1 MKSARIARFAA
12 TALVLG
18 VGIAAVG
25 PLDQAVN
32 AATSHNAKAA
42 SRYAAKASKFL
53 SGAKA
58 ADKLKAITWA
68 EQAVARSPG
77 DAALRFL
84 LGRAYL
90 ANGRMT
96 AAETSFADALA
107 LDPSNSRAALN
118 LALMKASRAQN
129 DEALALLESN
139 RNGLDAADYGL
150 ALALAG
156 DTSGGVTSLEA
167 SARAAGATSRV
178 RQNLALAYA
187 LAGRWPEARVVVAQD
202 LSLDMVDARLASW
215 ASLAHP
221 RASWDQVAGVL
232 GVRPV
237 YDPGQLPQLALNMQ
251 AAPQQAAETSPP
263 PPAPVEPVRAT
274 QASFAAEPAPVYE
287 APVAEPVAPTPVAA
301 PYFAPLITASKTPLK
316 QAVVPA
322 PLPVPVAAKSV
333 AQPVAATRGVES
345 GRFVVQLGAFSGSS
359 RAEVAWNSIS
369 NKLSELRNYDPVS
382 ARVKVKAGSFYRLS
396 VSGFTTRESA
406 GQVCT
411 RIKSAGGVCFVRTIA
426 GDTPIVWAQRKS
438 SGGMKLAARR

>member
-25 PLDQAVN
+25 PMDQAVS
-32 AATSHNAKAA
+32 ASSSHNANVAN
-42 SRYAAKASKFL
+42 RYAAKANKFL
-53 SGAKA
+53 ARPKA

-84 LGRAYL
+84 LGRTYL
-90 ANGRMT
+90 TNGRMNS
-96 AAETSFADALA
+96 AETSFADALA
-107 LDPSNSRAALN
+107 LDPGNARAALN

-129 DEALALLESN
+129 VEALALLESN

-156 DTSGGVTSLEA
+156 DTSGGVASLEA
-167 SARAAGATSRV
+167 TARAAGATSRV

-202 LSLDMVDARLASW
+202 LALDMVDARLASW

-237 YDPGQLPQLALNMQ
+237 YDPGQLPQIALIMQ
-251 AAPQQAAETSPP
+251 PAPQQAAEASPP

-287 APVAEPVAPTPVAA
+287 APVAEPVAPMPVAA

-316 QAVVPA
+316 QAVVP
-322 PLPVPVAAKSV
+322 VPVAAKSA

-396 VSGFTTRESA
+396 VSGFTTREAA